1 VPRLSRAH
9 GVIACALS
17 AIATTAYA
25 HQAAPTAP
33 APATATAAAA
43 PAAVPTQVPAA
54 PPASAVLPPVVAA
67 DTGTTVGLKSDLRL
81 HVDRLTAWR
90 LANAADAGKL
100 VLYINGYPIQKLTP
114 RHIERDEITF
124 TLSRHGEDRQAWAA
138 LLGRPSLTP
147 RQAVVQLGVGGR
159 VPFDGAATIQLET
172 LDAGYL
178 AIAATAFVLLLAA
191 FLVIAHRSDLL
202 REGRMAVGA
211 EHRRPFSLGRTQM
224 AVWFFIVVASFVF
237 IWIVTGAYDPLTG
250 SVLALIGISA
260 STALGGAIIDANKD
274 AAADNTDGALKNE
287 RLRIETDLAALRTA
301 IAEAQQ
307 RRAEA
312 PAGVDLSQ
320 FDQRIAERQAD
331 VAARTVR
338 LLQIQDQTDALA
350 RAVQPSTSEGF
361 WTDLLSDQ
369 NGVSFHRFQIVVWTA
384 VLSVIFIYTV
394 YDSLAMP
401 DFDAKLLGLMGISSG
416 TYLGFKFPEAR

>member
-1 VPRLSRAH
+1 LVVLPRVLRVHLFA
-9 GVIACALS
+9 VCAIG
-17 AIATTAYA
+17 AIATPVHAR
-25 HQAAPTAP
+25 QAPPAP
-33 APATATAAAA
+33 APATPATSSTSATSGATASS
-43 PAAVPTQVPAA
+43 AA
-54 PPASAVLPPVVAA
+54 PPEVVADA
-67 DTGTTVGLKSDLRL
+67 GTTVGLKRDLRL
-81 HVDRLTAWR
+81 RVDRLTAWR
-90 LANAADAGKL
+90 LANAADASKL
-100 VLYINGYPIQKLTP
+100 VLYIDGYPIQKLTP
-114 RHIERDEITF
+114 RHIEKDQITF
-124 TLSRHGEDRQAWAA
+124 TLSRDGEDRKAWAA

-147 RQAVVQLGVGGR
+147 RQVVVQLGVNGR
-159 VPFDGAATIQLET
+159 VPFEGAATIGLET

-178 AIAATAFVLLLAA
+178 AIASTAFVLLLAA

-274 AAADNTDGALKNE
+274 AATDHTDGALKSE
-287 RLRIETDLAALRTA
+287 RLRIEADLAALRTT
-301 IAEAQQ
+301 IAETQQ
-307 RRAEA
+307 RRAAA
-312 PAGVDLSQ
+312 PAGVDVAAL
-320 FDQRIAERQAD
+320 DQRIAERQAD

-338 LLQIQDQTDALA
+338 LQQIDDQTLALA
-350 RAVQPSTSEGF
+350 RTVQPSTSKGF

-384 VLSVIFIYTV
+384 VLSVIFVYTV

-416 TYLGFKFPEAR
+416 TYLGFKFPETR